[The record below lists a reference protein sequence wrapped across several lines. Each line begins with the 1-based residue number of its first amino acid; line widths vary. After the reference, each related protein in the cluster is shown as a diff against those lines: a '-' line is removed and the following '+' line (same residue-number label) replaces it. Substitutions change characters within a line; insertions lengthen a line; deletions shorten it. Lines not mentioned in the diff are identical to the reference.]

1 MHNIF
6 EHGPLAEMDME
17 HRRALSGLASKIAYH
32 IQDNDVHLTEKEKAA
47 VKKLVEDSQ
56 TTQQVDIDLSEYAKK
71 SSIPTKVSQLEND
84 KGYIT
89 EIGDQFM
96 TKAEA
101 ESYINKILSGLDI
114 TTVAQLNN
122 AIKDLQSQID
132 GKCTID
138 QVNTL
143 IVEKLGAINNTLTI
157 HDKQILNLE
166 NEIANLKEGG
176 TFTLEPATATKLGGI
191 KVGKNL
197 TITADGTLNADASG
211 SGSGSST
218 GTSQYTDFRFKRSNS
233 TPPRPT
239 DSTATGWSDS
249 VPVGT
254 EDVWMISR
262 VVTIINDKETYGQ
275 WSTPQRMSTTASFI
289 CLYSSRQDK
298 PSDPPTPTKPT
309 GTECMNDSTYVQNCR
324 NAGWSWT
331 TTDPYWM
338 ATSTCNG
345 GVWDSWV
352 VSKIKGEDGK
362 DGTGIN
368 IHGEING
375 ASDGYNLNST
385 NLNTTHDTWS
395 LVKGSTI
402 TKTDNTT
409 EIPQV
414 GYCYKIKG
422 GELNGHIIIL
432 ADNSPQY
439 QWVDLGI
446 IQGDSAYVHIKFT
459 DDARVIDSNTS
470 HDINITLLETPAKYM
485 GIYTDNK
492 ETDSNNWYDYKW
504 GLNSGKDGFS
514 YQYIYTATYDS
525 TKPKA
530 PAYQKGQIDASD
542 EGDNSFTDENGV
554 TWYDDQMDVSPTNKY
569 IWRCWVKT
577 DQVNGTWNGPTLI
590 ANYGEP
596 GSVTGIMRSVII
608 NDNITIET
616 DSNDHPVGDFSGF
629 STGNN
634 CTYYCLVKIFNGTED
649 ITATVYKDVI
659 VRNYPSGT
667 TAAGFYLEESN
678 GDDYRKLDENG
689 YIKFGVIC
697 LNQNTY
703 QLTEIHSA
711 EIIYQNQVLGV
722 ITMKPSKGQAVYELN
737 ITPDVIYDKDKD
749 EDSSQINVAIYKVSN
764 GVRTLADDSE
774 INKVLWITYS
784 NGDIDTNVLYN
795 SRQYDINLDKS
806 QVRPYTYTFKLQKG
820 NDILDIEKVSVFP
833 MYNDKYVVEIIPTY
847 RNFSKSIKQSDF
859 GNTIKLP
866 SVSPDGTI
874 IAYNEWTTNLTNINL
889 SASAPVLWR
898 VDIYKYSNDTYA
910 IPNPPFVAQI
920 FGNGIGL
927 ASGKYTY
934 RSYYLNS
941 ESYHNDNQ
949 QIDYVAY
956 GTTVIDGNPY
966 FQYYVRKGPEGV
978 CTGID
983 PTNTEYWQPFAEFV
997 ALGAQFITA
1006 DQIKA
1011 RLVDTHK
1018 LTADNIDTTD
1028 LSAENIY
1035 AVDSQ
1040 KSVIA
1045 GISAKTAFIENNAGG
1060 PILWV
1065 DPSGAH
1071 SITDLENSQD
1081 PGTVVLNGSPVLY
1094 ISSDGKIISK
1104 SSDIR
1109 SEINNGQISTY
1120 YKNMYYP
1127 VIEIGKTT
1135 NDDDLTSGIYIKSI
1149 KNLNGVFEFGDTRTL
1164 IDGKSITLEY
1174 AGRGASTYLT
1184 PDEVQCQTIN
1194 CYNITTSLSLTAND
1208 KILFKNLYTLDQL
1221 IKQYGNASKIPVGT
1235 VFTGEN
1241 ESTNGRK
1248 VAKLY
1253 VVKQ

>member
-6 EHGPLAEMDME
+6 EHGPLAEMDIE

-56 TTQQVDIDLSEYAKK
+56 NTQQSDIDLSEYAKK

-114 TTVAQLNN
+114 ATVAQLNN

-233 TPPRPT
+233 TPSRPT

-289 CLYSSRQDK
+289 CLYSSRQDR

-324 NAGWSWT
+324 NAGWSWG

-345 GVWDSWV
+345 GVWDPWV
-352 VSKIKGEDGK
+352 ISKIKGEDGK

-375 ASDGYNLNST
+375 ASDGYNLNT
-385 NLNTTHDTWS
+385 ANLNTTHDSWS

-402 TKTDNTT
+402 TKTDGIS

-422 GELNGHIIIL
+422 GELDGHVIIL

-439 QWVDLGI
+439 QWVDLGA
-446 IQGDSAYVHIKFT
+446 IQGDSAYVHVKFT
-459 DDARVIDSNTS
+459 NDSRVMDSGTS

-492 ETDSNNWYDYKW
+492 EADSNNWYDYKW
-504 GLNSGKDGFS
+504 GYNSGQDGFS

-525 TKPKA
+525 QKPQA
-530 PAYQKGQIDASD
+530 PAYQKGQIDAFD
-542 EGDNSFTDENGV
+542 EGDNSFTDDHGV
-554 TWYDDQMDVSPTNKY
+554 TWYDDQMDVSPTNRY

-577 DQVNGTWNGPTLI
+577 DQINGTWNGPTLI

-596 GSVTGIMRSVII
+596 GSVTGLLRAIVI

-616 DSNDHPVGDFSGF
+616 DSDDHPVGDFNGF
-629 STGNN
+629 ANGNN
-634 CTYYCLVKIFNGTED
+634 STYYCCVKIFNGTED
-649 ITATVYKDVI
+649 ITASALQDVV
-659 VRNYPSGT
+659 VRNYPTGT
-667 TAAGFYLEESN
+667 TAAGFYLEES
-678 GDDYRKLDENG
+678 GGADFRKLDDNG

-697 LNQNTY
+697 TDKSTY
-703 QLTEIHSA
+703 KLTEVHSA
-711 EIIYQNQVLGV
+711 EIVYQNQILGV

-737 ITPDVIYDKDKD
+737 ISPNVIYDKDS
-749 EDSSQINVAIYKVSN
+749 EDNTKQVNVKIYKVNN
-764 GVRTLADDSE
+764 GVRTLADNSE
-774 INKVLWITYS
+774 IQNILQITYDNGIIYAPALS
-784 NGDIDTNVLYN
+784 NNT
-795 SRQYDINLDKS
+795 SYDINLDKG
-806 QVRPYTYTFKLQKG
+806 QVTPYTYTFKLQKG
-820 NDILDIEKVSVFP
+820 GDILDTETVSIVP
-833 MYNDKYVVEIIPTY
+833 TYNDKYVIKVIPLF
-847 RNFSKSIKQSDF
+847 RNFARSIKQSDF
-859 GNTIKLP
+859 GSTIQLP
-866 SVSPDGTI
+866 SVSPDGKVVAHNNWSST
-874 IAYNEWTTNLTNINL
+874 LDNINL
-889 SASAPVLWR
+889 NNAEPVLWR
-898 VDIYKYSNDTYA
+898 IDLYEYSNETYG
-910 IPNPPFVAQI
+910 IPNSPFVAQI
-920 FGNGIGL
+920 LGNGIGL
-927 ASGKYTY
+927 SMGQFRMRGEYDANTTYYNNTQYT
-934 RSYYLNS
+934 
-941 ESYHNDNQ
+941 
-949 QIDYVAY
+949 DYVSY
-956 GTTVIDGNPY
+956 GTTIIDGES
-966 FQYYVRKGPEGV
+966 FKQYYVRKGGEEAIK
-978 CTGID
+978 GID
-983 PTNTEYWQPFAEFV
+983 PTNTDYWQPFTEFF
-997 ALGAQFITA
+997 ALAAQFITA
-1006 DQIKA
+1006 DQISA
-1011 RLVDTHK
+1011 RLVNTHK
-1018 LTADNIDTTD
+1018 LTADNIDVETIVPNQVVCKTD
-1028 LSAENIY
+1028 EYVNWGLISYPANIPFF
-1035 AVDSQ
+1035 VHPTIQITKKEWDSQ
-1040 KSVIA
+1040 DQTSINEFIQSKKPALEIDGLGQIWINYYGTDNPHICIGQA
-1045 GISAKTAFIENNAGG
+1045 GITFYKS
-1060 PILWV
+1060 
-1065 DPSGAH
+1065 
-1071 SITDLENSQD
+1071 
-1081 PGTVVLNGSPVLY
+1081 NGQKAVTLTG
-1094 ISSDGKIISK
+1094 DN
-1104 SSDIR
+1104 
-1109 SEINNGQISTY
+1109 INNLLQ
-1120 YKNMYYP
+1120 
-1127 VIEIGKTT
+1127 
-1135 NDDDLTSGIYIKSI
+1135 
-1149 KNLNGVFEFGDTRTL
+1149 
-1164 IDGKSITLEY
+1164 
-1174 AGRGASTYLT
+1174 
-1184 PDEVQCQTIN
+1184 
-1194 CYNITTSLSLTAND
+1194 
-1208 KILFKNLYTLDQL
+1208 
-1221 IKQYGNASKIPVGT
+1221 
-1235 VFTGEN
+1235 
-1241 ESTNGRK
+1241 
-1248 VAKLY
+1248 
-1253 VVKQ
+1253 

>member
-6 EHGPLAEMDME
+6 EHGPLAEMDIE

-56 TTQQVDIDLSEYAKK
+56 NTQQSDIDLSEYAKK

-114 TTVAQLNN
+114 ATVAQLNN

-233 TPPRPT
+233 TPSRPT

-324 NAGWSWT
+324 NAGWSWG

-345 GVWDSWV
+345 GVWDPWV

-375 ASDGYNLNST
+375 ASDGYNLNT
-385 NLNTTHDTWS
+385 ANLNTTHDSWS

-459 DDARVIDSNTS
+459 DDARVIDPNTS

-492 ETDSNNWYDYKW
+492 QADSNNWYDYKW

-530 PAYQKGQIDASD
+530 PAYQKGQIDAFD

-596 GSVTGIMRSVII
+596 GSVTGLLRAVVI

-616 DSNDHPVGDFSGF
+616 DSDDHPVGDFNGF
-629 STGNN
+629 SNGNN
-634 CTYYCLVKIFNGTED
+634 STYYCCVKIFNGTED
-649 ITATVYKDVI
+649 ITASALQDVV
-659 VRNYPSGT
+659 VRNYPTGT
-667 TAAGFYLEESN
+667 TAAGFYLEESS
-678 GDDYRKLDENG
+678 GADFRKLDDNG

-697 LNQNTY
+697 TDKSTY
-703 QLTEIHSA
+703 KLTEVHSA
-711 EIIYQNQVLGV
+711 EIVYQNQILGV

-737 ITPDVIYDKDKD
+737 ISPNVIYDKNS
-749 EDSSQINVAIYKVSN
+749 EDNTKQVNVKIYKVNN
-764 GVRTLADDSE
+764 GVRTLADNSE
-774 INKVLWITYS
+774 IQNILQITYDNGIIYAPALS
-784 NGDIDTNVLYN
+784 NNT
-795 SRQYDINLDKS
+795 SYDINLDKG
-806 QVRPYTYTFKLQKG
+806 QVTPYTYTFKLQKG
-820 NDILDIEKVSVFP
+820 GDILDTETVSIVP
-833 MYNDKYVVEIIPTY
+833 TYNDKYVIKVIPLF
-847 RNFSKSIKQSDF
+847 RNFARSIKQSDF
-859 GNTIKLP
+859 GSTIQLP
-866 SVSPDGTI
+866 SVSPDGKVVAHNNWSST
-874 IAYNEWTTNLTNINL
+874 LDNINL
-889 SASAPVLWR
+889 NNAEPVLWR
-898 VDIYKYSNDTYA
+898 IDLYEYSNETYG
-910 IPNPPFVAQI
+910 IPNSPFVAQI
-920 FGNGIGL
+920 LGNGIGL
-927 ASGKYTY
+927 SMGQFRMRGEYDANTTYYNNTQYT
-934 RSYYLNS
+934 
-941 ESYHNDNQ
+941 
-949 QIDYVAY
+949 DYVSY
-956 GTTVIDGNPY
+956 GTTIIDGES
-966 FQYYVRKGPEGV
+966 FKQYYVRKGGEEAIK
-978 CTGID
+978 GID
-983 PTNTEYWQPFAEFV
+983 PTNTDYWQPFTEFF
-997 ALGAQFITA
+997 ALAAQFITA
-1006 DQIKA
+1006 DQISA
-1011 RLVDTHK
+1011 RLVNTHK
-1018 LTADNIDTTD
+1018 LTADNIDVETIVPNQVVCKIDEYVNWGLISYPIDIPFFVHPTIQITK
-1028 LSAENIY
+1028 EEW
-1035 AVDSQ
+1035 DSQ
-1040 KSVIA
+1040 DQTSISDFIQSKKPALEIDGLGQIWINYYGTDDPHICIGHN
-1045 GISAKTAFIENNAGG
+1045 GISFYKPDGQKVATLTASN
-1060 PILWV
+1060 
-1065 DPSGAH
+1065 
-1071 SITDLENSQD
+1071 
-1081 PGTVVLNGSPVLY
+1081 
-1094 ISSDGKIISK
+1094 
-1104 SSDIR
+1104 
-1109 SEINNGQISTY
+1109 INNLLQ
-1120 YKNMYYP
+1120 
-1127 VIEIGKTT
+1127 
-1135 NDDDLTSGIYIKSI
+1135 
-1149 KNLNGVFEFGDTRTL
+1149 
-1164 IDGKSITLEY
+1164 
-1174 AGRGASTYLT
+1174 
-1184 PDEVQCQTIN
+1184 
-1194 CYNITTSLSLTAND
+1194 
-1208 KILFKNLYTLDQL
+1208 
-1221 IKQYGNASKIPVGT
+1221 
-1235 VFTGEN
+1235 
-1241 ESTNGRK
+1241 
-1248 VAKLY
+1248 
-1253 VVKQ
+1253 